1 MSITL
6 GQHVTL
12 SGNVTTLQWIKPG
25 AEAETEAALGFHRGR
40 LAQGY
45 WILLLRHLPRPD
57 QFRFDGTTL
66 NSGGRLGMPAT
77 TSAADL
83 QRPSVHDQVMAQRGA
98 SGYAD
103 LQTRTLR
110 DIRVTGEQRIAKV
123 LPGTRHAAMMAPSD
137 QYPAGGGGLQ
147 WSILPP
153 GLPFLAA
160 AEVRADGTVALPGR
174 VIDLASGGYAAR
186 ATLRQYLT
194 MA

>member
-1 MSITL
+1 MSIFL

-12 SGNVTTLQWIKPG
+12 SGNVSTLQWIKPG
-25 AEAETEAALGFHRGR
+25 YDAETEAALGFHRGR

-45 WILLLRHLPRPD
+45 WILLLKQLPRPD

-66 NSGGRLGMPAT
+66 NSGGRLGLPAA

-83 QRPSVHDQVMAQRGA
+83 QRPKVHDQVMDQRGA
-98 SGYAD
+98 AGYAD
-103 LQTRTLR
+103 LQSRTLR
-110 DIRVTGEQRIAKV
+110 DIRVQGEQRIAKV
-123 LPGTRHAAMMAPSD
+123 LPGTRHNALMAPAA

-160 AEVRADGTVALPGR
+160 AEVRADGTVAIPGR
-174 VIDLASGGYAAR
+174 VLDLSSGDYAAR

>member
-1 MSITL
+1 MSIIL

-25 AEAETEAALGFHRGR
+25 HEAETEAALGFHRGR

-45 WILLLRHLPRPD
+45 WILVLKQLPRPD

-66 NSGGRLGMPAT
+66 NSGGRLGLPAA

-83 QRPSVHDQVMAQRGA
+83 QRPKVHDQIMGQRGA
-98 SGYAD
+98 AGYAD

-110 DIRVTGEQRIAKV
+110 DIRIQGEQRIVKV
-123 LPGTRHAAMMAPSD
+123 LPATRHDALMAPGH
-137 QYPAGGGGLQ
+137 QYPAGWGGLQ

-160 AEVRADGTVALPGR
+160 AEVRADGTVAIPGR
-174 VIDLASGGYAAR
+174 VLDLATGDYAAR
-186 ATLRQYLT
+186 ALLRHALMQ
-194 MA
+194 A

>member
-1 MSITL
+1 MSIIL

-25 AEAETEAALGFHRGR
+25 FDAETEAALGFHRGR

-45 WILLLRHLPRPD
+45 WIVLLTQLPRPD

-66 NSGGRLGMPAT
+66 NSGGRLGLPAA

-83 QRPSVHDQVMAQRGA
+83 QRPRMHDQIMGQRGA
-98 SGYAD
+98 AGYTD
-103 LQTRTLR
+103 LQARTLR
-110 DIRVTGEQRIAKV
+110 EIRVQGEHRIAKV
-123 LPGTRHAAMMAPSD
+123 LPGTRHDALMAPSA

-147 WSILPP
+147 WSITPP

-160 AEVRADGTVALPGR
+160 AEVRAAGIVAIPGR
-174 VIDLASGGYAAR
+174 ELDLNSGGYAAR
-186 ATLRQYLT
+186 ATLRQYLM

>member
-1 MSITL
+1 MSISL
-6 GQHVTL
+6 GQQVTL

-25 AEAETEAALGFHRGR
+25 HEADTESALGFHRGR

-45 WILLLRHLPRPD
+45 WILLLKQLPRPD

-66 NSGGRLGMPAT
+66 NSGGRLGLPAAT
-77 TSAADL
+77 PAADL
-83 QRPSVHDQVMAQRGA
+83 QRPKVHDQVLGARGA
-98 SGYAD
+98 AGYAD
-103 LQTRTLR
+103 LQSRILR
-110 DIRVTGEQRIAKV
+110 DIRVLGEQRIAKV
-123 LPGTRHAAMMAPSD
+123 LPSTRHDALMSPSA

-174 VIDLASGGYAAR
+174 VLDLAPGDYADR
-186 ATLRQYLT
+186 ATLRHYLT

>member
-1 MSITL
+1 MSISL

-25 AEAETEAALGFHRGR
+25 YEAETEAALGFHRGR
-40 LAQGY
+40 LSQGY
-45 WILLLRHLPRPD
+45 WILLLKQLPRPD

-66 NSGGRLGMPAT
+66 NSGGRLGLPAA
-77 TSAADL
+77 TSASDV
-83 QRPSVHDQVMAQRGA
+83 QRPKVHDQVLGQRGA
-98 SGYAD
+98 AGYAD

-110 DIRVTGEQRIAKV
+110 DIRVQGEQRIAKV
-123 LPGTRHAAMMAPSD
+123 LPGTRHDALMAPSA

-160 AEVRADGTVALPGR
+160 AEVRADGTVAIPGR
-174 VIDLASGGYAAR
+174 VLDLASGEYAAR

>member
-1 MSITL
+1 MSISL

-25 AEAETEAALGFHRGR
+25 YEAETEAALGFHRGR

-45 WILLLRHLPRPD
+45 WILVLKQLPRPD

-66 NSGGRLGMPAT
+66 NSGGRLGLPAAT
-77 TSAADL
+77 PAADL
-83 QRPSVHDQVMAQRGA
+83 QRPKVHDHVLASRGA
-98 SGYAD
+98 AGYAD
-103 LQTRTLR
+103 LQARTLR
-110 DIRVTGEQRIAKV
+110 DIKLLGEQRIAKV
-123 LPGTRHAAMMAPSD
+123 LPGTDHNRHMAPSA

-160 AEVRADGTVALPGR
+160 AEVRANGTVALPGR
-174 VIDLASGGYAAR
+174 VLDLATGDYAAR
-186 ATLRQYLT
+186 ATLRHYLT
-194 MA
+194 SA

>member
-1 MSITL
+1 MSISL
-6 GQHVTL
+6 GQHLTL

-25 AEAETEAALGFHRGR
+25 FEAQTEAALGFHRGR

-45 WILLLRHLPRPD
+45 WILVLKQLPRPD

-66 NSGGRLGMPAT
+66 NSGGRLGLPAAT
-77 TSAADL
+77 TAADL
-83 QRPSVHDQVMAQRGA
+83 QRHKVHDQVMGQRGA
-98 SGYAD
+98 AGYAD
-103 LQTRTLR
+103 LQARSLR

-123 LPGTRHAAMMAPSD
+123 LPGTRHDVHMAPSA

-147 WSILPP
+147 WALLPP

-160 AEVRADGTVALPGR
+160 AEVRADGTVAIPGK
-174 VIDLASGGYAAR
+174 VLDLASGGYAAR
-186 ATLRQYLT
+186 AALRQYLT